1 MNKCFDANNTEL
13 HGGDSVMYIKNE
25 SENEG
30 IVMYLLSNN
39 KIKFDGENGLITVN
53 ASDTYYLF

>member
-1 MNKCFDANNTEL
+1 
-13 HGGDSVMYIKNE
+13 MYIKNE